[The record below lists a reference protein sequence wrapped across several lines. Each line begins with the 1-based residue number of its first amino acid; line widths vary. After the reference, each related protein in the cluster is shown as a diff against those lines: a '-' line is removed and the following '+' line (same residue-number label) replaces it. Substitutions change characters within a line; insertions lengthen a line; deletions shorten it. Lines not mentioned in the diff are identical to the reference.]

1 MLLFLLI
8 FLIGLF
14 FAFLTVPFSWVHIAF
29 KICQI
34 LAICFSVYIL
44 FFSIQT
50 VRKKKQDARKI
61 LVGICVCIVF
71 STWEL
76 YGSVFEN
83 AKYHSTFFK
92 LVYLFFIISIAST
105 LVLRYVQLYKDAQ
118 LLNKYLIDQKEAFY
132 RFVPVDFI
140 RIIDR
145 ESPISISVGDS
156 KEKSM
161 TVLTSCIR
169 NFASLSKTVP
179 LNQTITFLNSY
190 LSEMEELVYKTTGF
204 VDKYIGNEILALFGD
219 YDERAA
225 KENFNS
231 ADNAVESAI
240 KMVNAIRSGKLV
252 KNFLIPSFWNL
263 EIGIGINTG
272 SVILG
277 TVGSER
283 RIDTTVIGDAVDLS
297 SGLRS
302 LTALYKSKILIS
314 HHTYLRLHRMS
325 EIGIRMIDSVI
336 LKERDQAVDIYEVIE
351 SDPESIKEFKL
362 KTLELLSQGILE
374 YKSKRFDEAA
384 KIFRQLYREEPK
396 DFISMIYLKRCKLYS
411 SKPPDENWDG
421 VFRFQTK

>member
-1 MLLFLLI
+1 M
-8 FLIGLF
+8 F
-14 FAFLTVPFSWVHIAF
+14 FSLYFI
-29 KICQI
+29 
-34 LAICFSVYIL
+34 
-44 FFSIQT
+44 FSIQT

-252 KNFLIPSFWNL
+252 K
-263 EIGIGINTG
+263 
-272 SVILG
+272 
-277 TVGSER
+277 
-283 RIDTTVIGDAVDLS
+283 
-297 SGLRS
+297 
-302 LTALYKSKILIS
+302 
-314 HHTYLRLHRMS
+314 
-325 EIGIRMIDSVI
+325 
-336 LKERDQAVDIYEVIE
+336 
-351 SDPESIKEFKL
+351 
-362 KTLELLSQGILE
+362 
-374 YKSKRFDEAA
+374 
-384 KIFRQLYREEPK
+384 IF
-396 DFISMIYLKRCKLYS
+396 
-411 SKPPDENWDG
+411 
-421 VFRFQTK
+421 